1 VIDLESVCSWGD
13 VVEVQETTR
22 IHESNLTK
30 TGGTVEGSVH
40 DARRSGSRHT
50 KNVKRL
56 NSKKDEDEVL
66 CGMGGLAIWRQVT
79 DNSTNPSD

>member
-30 TGGTVEGSVH
+30 TGGTVEAPYTTPGAAAA
-40 DARRSGSRHT
+40 DIPRT
-50 KNVKRL
+50 L
-56 NSKKDEDEVL
+56 N
-66 CGMGGLAIWRQVT
+66 A
-79 DNSTNPSD
+79 